1 MAKGIVFTWNW
12 LDWILCIIIVVS
24 ILMAAKKGFTREL
37 ISLASVVAGLAIA
50 ALGYEWAATW
60 FEDLT
65 RSHEVA
71 LAAGFLTLF
80 VATLLVGALVSLL
93 AKKLIKT
100 VGLQTFDRFLGGIF
114 GALRGLI
121 VDCILLMALVAFE
134 VKPEA
139 VQRSLLAP
147 YVATGARVVAFVM
160 PEDLKAQFRLG
171 FEKFREA
178 LIQHDKGATKN

>member
-1 MAKGIVFTWNW
+1 MFTWNW
-12 LDWILCIIIVVS
+12 LDWILCIILVVS
-24 ILMAAKKGFTREL
+24 IVTAAKKGFTREL
-37 ISLASVVAGLAIA
+37 ISLASVVVGLAIA

-80 VATLLVGALVSLL
+80 VAILLVGAIVS
-93 AKKLIKT
+93 AAARKLIKT
-100 VGLQTFDRFLGGIF
+100 VGLQTFDRILGGIF

-121 VDCILLMALVAFE
+121 VDCILLLALVAFAI
-134 VKPEA
+134 KSEA
-139 VQRSLLAP
+139 VQHSLLAP
-147 YVATGARVVAFVM
+147 YVATGARVIAVVM
-160 PEDLKAQFRLG
+160 PEDLKSQFRLG

-178 LIQHDKGATKN
+178 LIQHDRGATKN

>member
-1 MAKGIVFTWNW
+1 
-12 LDWILCIIIVVS
+12 VV
-24 ILMAAKKGFTREL
+24 
-37 ISLASVVAGLAIA
+37 GLAIA
-50 ALGYEWAATW
+50 ALGYEWAAKW

-80 VATLLVGALVSLL
+80 VATLLVGAFVSV
-93 AKKLIKT
+93 AARKLIKT
-100 VGLQTFDRFLGGIF
+100 VGLQTFDRFLGGVF

-121 VDCILLMALVAFE
+121 VDCILLLALVAFAI
-134 VKPEA
+134 KPEA
-139 VQRSLLAP
+139 VQHSLLAP
-147 YVATGARVVAFVM
+147 YVATGARGIAIVM
-160 PEDLKAQFRLG
+160 PEDLKSQFRLG